1 MRRHR
6 GIDNGLHCVLGTV
19 FGEDRSRAR
28 KENAQANL
36 VIVRHL
42 ALSPLKRVPSNGGLK
57 GKRKRAGWDDACFL
71 AVLHGKAWFGSTSRV
86 APCAGTL

>member
-1 MRRHR
+1 MAYAVRRHR
-6 GIDNGLHCVLGTV
+6 GIDNGLHCVLSIV

-57 GKRKRAGWDDACFL
+57 GKRKRAGRDDACFL
-71 AVLHGKAWFGSTSRV
+71 AVLHG
-86 APCAGTL
+86 